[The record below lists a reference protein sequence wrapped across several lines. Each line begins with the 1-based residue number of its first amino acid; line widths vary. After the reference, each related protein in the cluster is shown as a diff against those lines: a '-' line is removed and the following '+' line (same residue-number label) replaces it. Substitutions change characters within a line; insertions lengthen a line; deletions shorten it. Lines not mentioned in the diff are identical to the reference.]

1 MVASGVLFLLGGL
14 ASCSSPASNSGDSS
28 DGTGTAVALPLTSS
42 SSSASAAWVALA
54 MGHLDDPVD
63 TFWQLVTLP
72 AGAQRWALAT
82 PPGVASNG
90 GLVLSVG
97 AGASVL
103 AGFEP
108 SQDLLVSPLAESSD
122 QGATWQQG
130 VLPGGLARG
139 PDALAS
145 SGGAAIALLRQ
156 AGGAVVQSAGGL
168 AGWRVLVTEPA
179 LARATSASGCGMEGL
194 TAVGVIA
201 GGTVGAPM
209 VGSACAHG
217 DRPGIFERSG
227 TGWQSVGPVLPGVA
241 GPTEVVRLL
250 STGSGATA
258 LVAAHSGG
266 VADLIALWSDD
277 GAQRWTVSS
286 RLALAGGTV
295 IATGSTADGGLVV
308 TYRTTGG
315 LAAAVIHQTTLG
327 WQNLA
332 PPPAGTAAVV
342 ATPEGGFDALVSNQ
356 AVLEVYA
363 LGGGEWTHTQSL
375 SVPIQ
380 YGSSG

>member
-1 MVASGVLFLLGGL
+1 VA
-14 ASCSSPASNSGDSS
+14 AI
-28 DGTGTAVALPLTSS
+28 PLTNSLSS
-42 SSSASAAWVALA
+42 TTATWVALA
-54 MGHLDDPVD
+54 MGHLDDPLN

-72 AGAQRWALAT
+72 AGGQRWAQAT

-90 GLVLSVG
+90 GLVFSLG

-103 AGFEP
+103 SGFEP
-108 SQDLLVSPLAESSD
+108 SQDLLVSPLAQSSD

-145 SGGAAIALLRQ
+145 PGGAAIALLRQ
-156 AGGAVVQSAGGL
+156 AGGTVVQSAGGL
-168 AGWRVLVTEPA
+168 AGWRVLVTGHD

-194 TAVGVIA
+194 TAVGVTA
-201 GGTVGAPM
+201 GGAVGSPM
-209 VGSACAHG
+209 VGSACSQG

-227 TGWQSVGPVLPGVA
+227 TGWQSVGPTLPGVT

-250 STGSGATA
+250 GTGSGTTA
-258 LVAAHSGG
+258 LVAVHSGG
-266 VADLIALWSDD
+266 EVDLFALWGND
-277 GAQRWTVSS
+277 GPQHWTVSS
-286 RLALAGGTV
+286 RLALAGGPV

-308 TYRTTGG
+308 TYRTSGG
-315 LAAAVIHQTTLG
+315 LAVAVVHQSSLG

-332 PPPAGTAAVV
+332 PPPAGTSAVV
-342 ATPEGGFDALVSNQ
+342 ATPEGGFDALVSNLS
-356 AVLEVYA
+356 VLEVYS
-363 LGGGEWTHTQSL
+363 LGGGQWTHSQSL
-375 SVPIQ
+375 SVPVQ